1 MIFQHWF
8 HGSQWLKSQA
18 LRKGRFLGA
27 TCHQILVQSCPTEAL
42 EGPQERN
49 PENNTATSLWLRRKP
64 SLNPCTG
71 SQAPVALGY
80 GYQGSPRGRVDGEV
94 RPPIWPRFW
103 PCPRLSMSSR
113 PPTCHGTSAAVGPAG
128 PTVLWDVL
136 VPGDAGIVDTVHV
149 SPVPVLGEISWGQV
163 FMRPRIG
170 PGKRSWQWKTIHTWG
185 LPSRNQGHRSSHS
198 SCGPLPFPKMCKFQ
212 SLTQKKHQQNNPGL
226 LEANCDRSSPKYP
239 SAHQQRQERRGLP
252 KPANPK
258 PPRM

>member
-1 MIFQHWF
+1 MAEVTSSEEGKIP
-8 HGSQWLKSQA
+8 GSHLSPDSSPS
-18 LRKGRFLGA
+18 L
-27 TCHQILVQSCPTEAL
+27 SCPTEAL

-64 SLNPCTG
+64 SLNTGTG
-71 SQAPVALGY
+71 SQTPVALGY

-113 PPTCHGTSAAVGPAG
+113 APTCHGTGAAVGPAG
-128 PTVLWDVL
+128 TTVLWDVL

-170 PGKRSWQWKTIHTWG
+170 PGKRSWQWKPILEYMGPSLPQPGPQIQSFLLWPSSLLQNVQVSELDPEEAPAEPRTIG
-185 LPSRNQGHRSSHS
+185 S
-198 SCGPLPFPKMCKFQ
+198 
-212 SLTQKKHQQNNPGL
+212 
-226 LEANCDRSSPKYP
+226 
-239 SAHQQRQERRGLP
+239 
-252 KPANPK
+252 
-258 PPRM
+258 